1 MSKWSVNKFTPLCRI
16 CEWKDSRVEEKP
28 PSGGGGTCGGVGAAG
43 EGLVLG
49 MALNGHAGFPH
60 HVASYI
66 TIILQYKPQKC
77 YDLQRWT
84 RATIFVIISGS
95 QKSCRLTRCR

>member
-1 MSKWSVNKFTPLCRI
+1 MIFRNFENSLFKKSMSKWSVNKFTPLCRI

-66 TIILQYKPQKC
+66 TIILQYNHKNVMIYSAGLARQFS
-77 YDLQRWT
+77 W
-84 RATIFVIISGS
+84 
-95 QKSCRLTRCR
+95 